1 MIMSKI
7 RIDKDINGCWNC
19 ADALR
24 NGYRCEHKDCYP
36 CAQYK
41 AFSVEF
47 SEKNFPNILVSQL
60 QVLNDMLKYKEYY
73 GATYQ
78 IKDILEILIKI
89 PVLGILVILNQSI
102 ENEVDILDNTRIRA
116 FYQRILG
123 KALAL
128 GDWEQLAQEISNIAK
143 SKNDQEIKNYCSI
156 NESQDIKTDFSNIS
170 KKLKEYADQVE
181 KNIFG
186 EHQNIIK
193 NSEILKQFIIKTKLL
208 HELYQCY
215 PSNNGTIRVSTWRN
229 QNLGHGATKTNLQAV
244 TDELRE
250 LLKFLKF
257 ILDRTQYLEFEFNEE
272 AIDQNK
278 MKFIAKYHND
288 VLDLAPY
295 IYHILDE
302 EEGALLFESF
312 NSNNNKAHLLDYCDS
327 TFHYNGDLSTKLAS
341 AWNMCKIKNIEPLSN
356 NSIDADYISEED
368 NEALEALDTVDGK
381 IINKVFYN
389 IFNKFIASNNKGVL
403 LLTAERGM
411 GKTVFAKD
419 ISTTTYS
426 YYNITKFAK
435 DNNLIWSYLI
445 NDSYSC
451 TNDMFAGQLIKV
463 VENTLK
469 VVRLRNDDYVQAKI
483 KFEKSFSS
491 NSNLNE
497 KKESFCLFLVHS
509 LRILKKRCQIEKFIL
524 VIDGLDEINYA
535 QRNHLDAELFFDN
548 VLPEDLYIVCLAR
561 NYSEVN
567 NFGRNTY
574 SGQYSF
580 VEISRNDEIYRA
592 TLETYL
598 KDKFGKYGKN
608 KEYREKILALADNR
622 LIYLE
627 TYKRIY
633 DYNNINFINLI
644 SIEENKKEESLIALY
659 LTALASDTGKKY
671 VNELFRI
678 LVILSY
684 IKEPIT
690 INELSIL
697 SHGADCNYR
706 TFDIMGKLFDLRGFL
721 QIQRSIYGNN
731 IILAN
736 ELWRYE
742 VLNTFNNNDSKND
755 RHICFY
761 LKNKLSE
768 TKNRILENL
777 YERTNILLKESN
789 SCSDLLNIRAVD
801 MRGNFESLKASLIYG
816 SNTSYLKDLYPINLL
831 LLKYFIKID
840 NNEVTKHDEYLMN
853 IYCIFGEVD
862 DIYDSLTDLLDSTFI
877 DRLRNDSK
885 SRKVPEKRI
894 KEIIKEVDNFRPIV
908 TEIMM
913 KMIERSISTVEFLIE
928 KLDDNILKKKLYSDI
943 YQKMSLKF
951 MDLKIKV
958 GDIKNTDKE
967 LKSLIEKI
975 SVNRGEAYDAI
986 KENLN
991 NKIQNNKYE
1000 EAMKYINTQL
1010 EYMDGKNLDFTNLSM
1025 DEFTFA
1031 VREELFRAYLLKIQA
1046 ENYSKLKDFQNSQ
1059 LYMLDS
1065 LKTYKIVFE
1074 MLDSI
1079 NLTESFIEDYIY
1091 FFVTY
1096 MDAIL
1101 IYDKK
1106 EYEKTIKESRIIIAM
1121 ADKIF
1126 FECKEMQE
1134 GLNEVAKIE
1143 ILKRINLIIFIYLF
1157 SHINQNK
1164 VKERDKNI
1172 ENTIKKFLDLTLKLK
1187 NTLGSEFS
1195 ANILAIISENF
1206 YMFKNKKEKFDNML
1220 FEGLKLLK
1228 KTIFFYRKI
1237 LNEKDEKSC
1246 LYFTNILSVYMGL
1259 EIDFIKSQ
1267 TDVSEIKTAY
1277 MEDIHTII
1285 YKWTEKLAQS
1295 TLVKK
1300 CNFVVGSILINLG
1313 FEEFLVK
1320 RKLYSL
1326 VLVSKGIVLISEA
1339 DINEK
1344 NRTDINSLINYGGEI
1359 YIVIVATY
1367 LSGLMIKENNIFKK
1381 INIAYNKFNEIET
1394 LKKMEIQEI
1403 LFAETIVDKIELNIN
1418 PSIANIYNK
1427 SKYMFKLMEWLY
1439 KYQ

>member
-1 MIMSKI
+1 MSEI
-7 RIDKDINGCWNC
+7 RIDKNVDGCWNC

-24 NGYRCEHKDCYP
+24 NGYRCERKDCYP

-156 NESQDIKTDFSNIS
+156 NESQDTKTNFSNIS
-170 KKLKEYADQVE
+170 KNLKEYADQVE

-215 PSNNGTIRVSTWRN
+215 PSNNGPIRVSTWRN

-381 IINKVFYN
+381 IINNVFYN

-435 DNNLIWSYLI
+435 DNDLIWSYLI

-451 TNDMFAGQLIKV
+451 TYDMFAGQLIKV
-463 VENTLK
+463 VESALK
-469 VVRLRNDDYVQAKI
+469 VVRLYNEDYVQAKTN
-483 KFEKSFSS
+483 FEKSFSS
-491 NSNLNE
+491 NSDLNE
-497 KKESFCLFLVHS
+497 KKETFCLFLVHS

-561 NYSEVN
+561 NHSEVK

-633 DYNNINFINLI
+633 DYNKTEFVSLVNIEKN
-644 SIEENKKEESLIALY
+644 KEESIIVIY
-659 LTALASDTGKKY
+659 LAALASDTGEKY

-678 LVILSY
+678 LVVLSY
-684 IKEPIT
+684 IKESIT

-697 SHGADCNYR
+697 CYGLDCNYR

-721 QIQRSIYGNN
+721 QIKRGTYGNHVFLSN
-731 IILAN
+731 EAWRKGILNLKKSNNTKYKII
-736 ELWRYE
+736 
-742 VLNTFNNNDSKND
+742 NNNLYRIKTYMVSNLHQKTISILNAYPVVKTEVITLDKSKLLSND
-755 RHICFY
+755 YF
-761 LKNKLSE
+761 
-768 TKNRILENL
+768 
-777 YERTNILLKESN
+777 
-789 SCSDLLNIRAVD
+789 A
-801 MRGNFESLKASLIYG
+801 
-816 SNTSYLKDLYPINLL
+816 SNTTEELIIEKYSDSSVISTEFDVSLL
-831 LLKYFIKID
+831 LLNNIDIKKCNNKIDADISRVAMCILQNIKNKYLNMDTTNIATSNIKKLLLRALSTVEHISLLAYNEMIISFIYSSVYQDIRVMLFELSTNKESKNLYKEIKKEITKVKRKKAEPYQLIKLTIEKMIKDKKINSAIKFIDKTTENNKKYNTKYEEIFYASMKVIKAELLIKMRQDEKGIKILLEVENVYR
-840 NNEVTKHDEYLMN
+840 NNFEVLLIEEIEEYSYVCSTLGRMFFCNNRFDISIKWFYKAIDVFEKILLRDEEVREGIVIFKDKDMYFKQYAYL
-853 IYCIFGEVD
+853 CGDLGEVLFVNEEVD
-862 DIYDSLTDLLDSTFI
+862 ESIEWI
-877 DRLRNDSK
+877 SK
-885 SRKVPEKRI
+885 SINIFNNILSKDNKNKILSDKEKD
-894 KEIIKEVDNFRPIV
+894 E
-908 TEIMM
+908 
-913 KMIERSISTVEFLIE
+913 MIERF
-928 KLDDNILKKKLYSDI
+928 N
-943 YQKMSLKF
+943 
-951 MDLKIKV
+951 DLK
-958 GDIKNTDKE
+958 
-967 LKSLIEKI
+967 
-975 SVNRGEAYDAI
+975 
-986 KENLN
+986 
-991 NKIQNNKYE
+991 
-1000 EAMKYINTQL
+1000 
-1010 EYMDGKNLDFTNLSM
+1010 
-1025 DEFTFA
+1025 
-1031 VREELFRAYLLKIQA
+1031 ELFRDNEIYIRRSNIYK
-1046 ENYSKLKDFQNSQ
+1046 EVNSR
-1059 LYMLDS
+1059 
-1065 LKTYKIVFE
+1065 
-1074 MLDSI
+1074 
-1079 NLTESFIEDYIY
+1079 N
-1091 FFVTY
+1091 
-1096 MDAIL
+1096 IL
-1101 IYDKK
+1101 NA
-1106 EYEKTIKESRIIIAM
+1106 RIIIY
-1121 ADKIF
+1121 
-1126 FECKEMQE
+1126 
-1134 GLNEVAKIE
+1134 G
-1143 ILKRINLIIFIYLF
+1143 
-1157 SHINQNK
+1157 
-1164 VKERDKNI
+1164 
-1172 ENTIKKFLDLTLKLK
+1172 IKKNSNIKTDLGNK
-1187 NTLGSEFS
+1187 
-1195 ANILAIISENF
+1195 ISEN
-1206 YMFKNKKEKFDNML
+1206 K
-1220 FEGLKLLK
+1220 
-1228 KTIFFYRKI
+1228 
-1237 LNEKDEKSC
+1237 
-1246 LYFTNILSVYMGL
+1246 
-1259 EIDFIKSQ
+1259 
-1267 TDVSEIKTAY
+1267 
-1277 MEDIHTII
+1277 
-1285 YKWTEKLAQS
+1285 
-1295 TLVKK
+1295 
-1300 CNFVVGSILINLG
+1300 
-1313 FEEFLVK
+1313 
-1320 RKLYSL
+1320 YS
-1326 VLVSKGIVLISEA
+1326 
-1339 DINEK
+1339 
-1344 NRTDINSLINYGGEI
+1344 NSLIKK
-1359 YIVIVATY
+1359 
-1367 LSGLMIKENNIFKK
+1367 IKDFLGKIKNNIFKR
-1381 INIAYNKFNEIET
+1381 I
-1394 LKKMEIQEI
+1394 
-1403 LFAETIVDKIELNIN
+1403 
-1418 PSIANIYNK
+1418 
-1427 SKYMFKLMEWLY
+1427 SK
-1439 KYQ
+1439 